1 MGSSFPVTIRSDHK
15 NLTYFCTAQK
25 LNRQQARWSL
35 YLSKFDLNL
44 IHIPVTQMVQSDAL
58 SRRADLAPNTD
69 DDNDDRTLLPDS
81 LFVNMIDTELND
93 LIRKTEQTDP
103 VVHSALAALLEGGP
117 FPMKSSLKDWH
128 TANKLVFYK
137 NRCYVPDDLTL
148 RRNVVQKYHDIV
160 SAGHPGRLATQ
171 ILVQRDYWWPGMAT
185 FIRNYVDGCA
195 ICQQHKINH
204 HPICPPLQLIAP
216 EKQRPFSLITMDFI
230 TDLPPSDGYDSI
242 MAVVDQGS
250 SKGAIFMPC
259 NKNIDATGTATLLLD
274 SLYRRYG
281 LPDKAISDRGP
292 QFASH
297 VF

>member
-1 MGSSFPVTIRSDHK
+1 
-15 NLTYFCTAQK
+15 
-25 LNRQQARWSL
+25 
-35 YLSKFDLNL
+35 
-44 IHIPVTQMVQSDAL
+44 
-58 SRRADLAPNTD
+58 
-69 DDNDDRTLLPDS
+69 
-81 LFVNMIDTELND
+81 MIDTELND
-93 LIRKTEQTDP
+93 LIRKTERTDP

-128 TANKLVFYK
+128 TADELVFYK
-137 NRCYVPDDLTL
+137 NRCYVPDDLVL
-148 RRNVVQKYHDIV
+148 RRNVVQKYHDTV
-160 SAGHPGRLATQ
+160 SAGHPGHLATQ
-171 ILVQRDYWWPGMAT
+171 ILVQRDYWWPGMAM
-185 FIRNYVDGCA
+185 FIQNYVDGCA

-216 EKQRPFSLITMDFI
+216 ERQRPFSLITMDFI

-259 NKNIDATGTATLLLD
+259 NKTIDATGTATLLLD

-281 LPDKAISDRGP
+281 LPNKAISDRGL